1 MGGRVARVERQ
12 ARNQALFRQVNE
24 RIAEVSARFEPT
36 DAGLQQFVCE
46 CSQLGCT
53 GMIEVP
59 LDVYGRVRGDATLFL
74 VLRGHEDPGHE
85 LVVEDL
91 GEVLIVCTVLGVATE
106 VAIEPA

>member
-59 LDVYGRVRGDATLFL
+59 LDDATLFL